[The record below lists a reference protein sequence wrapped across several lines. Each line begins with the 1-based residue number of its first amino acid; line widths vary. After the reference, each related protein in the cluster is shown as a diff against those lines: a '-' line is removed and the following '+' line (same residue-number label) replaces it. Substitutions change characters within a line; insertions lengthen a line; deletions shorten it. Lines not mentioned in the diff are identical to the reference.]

1 MASWDDFQNAL
12 IVRMDEPNTKLALPK
27 DFNKSRF
34 ALNAVAFLKGANS
47 AVMECG
53 QQQIISCLMQ
63 GATLGLDFMAKDCYA
78 VPYKG
83 KLEFMT
89 SPTGDIKLVKK
100 YSKRPVKE
108 IDAKLVRE
116 GDTFE
121 YTCHD
126 GEYSFT
132 YSPKP
137 FSKEPIIGAFA
148 WVEYVDGGM
157 LLDVLDKEELDAA
170 RSQSRASNSPA
181 WTKFTTEMYRK
192 VAIHR
197 VCKKVTKEFENP
209 TQREIFDDGTAIVT
223 DDRELR
229 DKDIVEEANS
239 QEFTA

>member
-1 MASWDDFQNAL
+1 MASWDDFRDEL

-116 GDTFE
+116 GDKFE

>member
-12 IVRMDEPNTKLALPK
+12 IVRMDEPNTRLALPK

-197 VCKKVTKEFENP
+197 VCKRVTKEFENP

>member
-1 MASWDDFQNAL
+1 MASWDDFSTAL
-12 IVRMDEPNTKLALPK
+12 TTRLEEPQTALALPK
-27 DFNKSRF
+27 EFNKSRF
-34 ALNAVAFLKGANS
+34 VLNAVSFLKGANS
-47 AVMECG
+47 AVIECG

-83 KLEFMT
+83 KLEFMA

-116 GDTFE
+116 GDKFE

-197 VCKKVTKEFENP
+197 VCKKVTKEFE
-209 TQREIFDDGTAIVT
+209 TAQQQEIFDNGVAIVT
-223 DDRELR
+223 DDRESR
-229 DKDIVEEANS
+229 DKDIVEEANA
-239 QEFTA
+239 QEFTP

>member
-116 GDTFE
+116 GDKFE

-209 TQREIFDDGTAIVT
+209 TQQEIFDDGTAIVT

-229 DKDIVEEANS
+229 DKDIVEAANS

>member
-53 QQQIISCLMQ
+53 QQQIIGCLMQ

-116 GDTFE
+116 GDKFE

>member
-1 MASWDDFQNAL
+1 MASWDDFSTAL
-12 IVRMDEPNTKLALPK
+12 TTRLEEPQTALALPK
-27 DFNKSRF
+27 EFNKSRF
-34 ALNAVAFLKGANS
+34 VLNAVSFLKGANS
-47 AVMECG
+47 AVIECG
-53 QQQIISCLMQ
+53 QQQIIGCLMQ

-116 GDTFE
+116 GDDFK
-121 YTCHD
+121 YTCRD
-126 GEYSFT
+126 GKYSFT

-148 WVEYVDGGM
+148 WVEYMDGGM

-181 WTKFTTEMYRK
+181 WAKFTTEMYRK

-197 VCKKVTKEFENP
+197 VCKKVTKDFE
-209 TQREIFDDGTAIVT
+209 TAQQQEIFDDGVAIMT
-223 DDRELR
+223 NDRESR
-229 DKDIVEEANS
+229 DKDIVEEANV
-239 QEFTA
+239 QEFAP

>member
-53 QQQIISCLMQ
+53 QQQIIGCLMQ

-108 IDAKLVRE
+108 IDAKLVRD
-116 GDTFE
+116 GDKFE

>member
-116 GDTFE
+116 GDKFE

>member
-12 IVRMDEPNTKLALPK
+12 IVRMDEPNTALALPK
-27 DFNKSRF
+27 DLNKSRF

-89 SPTGDIKLVKK
+89 SPTGDIKLVKR
-100 YSKRPVKE
+100 YAKRPVKE

-116 GDTFE
+116 GDDFK
-121 YTCHD
+121 YTCHN

-197 VCKKVTKEFENP
+197 VCKKVTKDFE
-209 TQREIFDDGTAIVT
+209 TAQQQEIFDNGVAIVT
-223 DDRELR
+223 DDRESR
-229 DKDIVEEANS
+229 DKDIVEEANA
-239 QEFTA
+239 QEFAP

>member
-1 MASWDDFQNAL
+1 MASWDDFSTAL
-12 IVRMDEPNTKLALPK
+12 TTKLDEPQTALALPK
-27 DFNKSRF
+27 EFNKSRF
-34 ALNAVAFLKGANS
+34 VLNAVAFLKNANS
-47 AVMECG
+47 NVLECG
-53 QQQIISCLMQ
+53 QGQIVNCLMQ
-63 GATLGLDFMAKDCYA
+63 GAAMNLDFMAKECYA

-89 SPTGDIKLVKK
+89 SPTGDIKIVKR
-100 YSKRPVKE
+100 YAKRPVKE
-108 IDAKLVRE
+108 IDAKLVRD

-121 YTCHD
+121 VTYHN
-126 GEYSFT
+126 GEPSFT
-132 YSPKP
+132 FSPKP
-137 FSKEPIIGAFA
+137 FSKAPIIGAFA

-197 VCKKVTKEFENP
+197 VCKKVTKDFENA
-209 TQREIFDDGTAIVT
+209 QQQEIFDNGVAIVT
-223 DDRELR
+223 DDRESR

>member
-12 IVRMDEPNTKLALPK
+12 IVRMDEPNTRLALPK

-116 GDTFE
+116 GDKFE
-121 YTCHD
+121 YTCRD

-197 VCKKVTKEFENP
+197 VCKRVTKEFENP
-209 TQREIFDDGTAIVT
+209 TQQEIFDDGTAIVT

>member
-12 IVRMDEPNTKLALPK
+12 IVRMDEPNTRLALPK

-116 GDTFE
+116 GDKFE

-209 TQREIFDDGTAIVT
+209 TQQEIFDDGTAIVT

-229 DKDIVEEANS
+229 DKDIVEAANS

>member
-12 IVRMDEPNTKLALPK
+12 IVRMDEPNTRLALPK

-116 GDTFE
+116 GDAFE
-121 YTCHD
+121 VTYND
-126 GEYSFT
+126 GEPSWVFK
-132 YSPKP
+132 PKP
-137 FSKEPIIGAFA
+137 FSDAPIIGGFA
-148 WVEYVDGGM
+148 WVEYEDGGK
-157 LLDVLDKEELDAA
+157 LLDTLTRAELDAA

-181 WTKFTTEMYRK
+181 WTKFTNEMFRK
-192 VAIHR
+192 VCIHR
-197 VCKKVTKEFENP
+197 ICKKVTKEFENP
-209 TQREIFDDGTAIVT
+209 TQQEIFDDGTAIVT

>member
-12 IVRMDEPNTKLALPK
+12 IVRMDEPNTALALPK
-27 DFNKSRF
+27 DLNKSRF

-53 QQQIISCLMQ
+53 QQQIIGCLMQ
-63 GATLGLDFMAKDCYA
+63 GAVLGLDFMAKDCYA

-121 YTCHD
+121 VTYKD
-126 GEYSFT
+126 GEPSWVFK
-132 YSPKP
+132 PKP
-137 FSKEPIIGAFA
+137 FSDAPIIGGFA
-148 WVEYVDGGM
+148 WVEYQDGGK
-157 LLDVLDKEELDAA
+157 LLDTLKKSELEAA
-170 RSQSRASNSPA
+170 RSQSRASNGSA
-181 WTKFTTEMYRK
+181 WAKFPEEMYRK
-192 VAIHR
+192 VCIHR
-197 VCKKVTKEFENP
+197 ICKKVTKEFENP
-209 TQREIFDDGTAIVT
+209 TQQEIFDDGTAIVT

-229 DKDIVEEANS
+229 DKDIVEEDS
-239 QEFTA
+239 QEFTV

>member
-116 GDTFE
+116 GDKFE

-197 VCKKVTKEFENP
+197 VCKKVTKEFENQ

-229 DKDIVEEANS
+229 DKDIVEAANS

>member
-1 MASWDDFQNAL
+1 MASWDDFRDEL
-12 IVRMDEPNTKLALPK
+12 IVRMDEPNTALALPK
-27 DFNKSRF
+27 DLNKSRF

-53 QQQIISCLMQ
+53 QQQIIGCLMQ
-63 GATLGLDFMAKDCYA
+63 GAVLGLDFMAKDCYA

-116 GDTFE
+116 GDKFE

-209 TQREIFDDGTAIVT
+209 TQQEIFDDGTAIVT

-229 DKDIVEEANS
+229 DKDIVEAANS

>member
-12 IVRMDEPNTKLALPK
+12 IVRMDEPNTRLALPK

-116 GDTFE
+116 GDKFE

-170 RSQSRASNSPA
+170 RSQSRSQNSPA
-181 WTKFTTEMYRK
+181 WQKFTTEMYRK

-197 VCKKVTKEFENP
+197 ACKKVTKEFENP
-209 TQREIFDDGTAIVT
+209 TQQEIFDDGTAIVT

-229 DKDIVEEANS
+229 DKDIVEAANS